1 MNNSTLDRYNNGFD
15 PKVVKEIN
23 SINDKI
29 KKENDKEE
37 LMKLRLKRMTLGF
50 DINAGVI
57 GKVRGGYY
65 PY

>member
-1 MNNSTLDRYNNGFD
+1 MNNTLDRYNNGFD

>member
-1 MNNSTLDRYNNGFD
+1 MNSTLDRYNNGFD

-29 KKENDKEE
+29 KKENNKEE
-37 LMKLRLKRMTLGF
+37 LMNLKLKRMTLGF
-50 DINAGVI
+50 DINASVI
-57 GKVRGGYY
+57 GRVRGGYY

>member
-1 MNNSTLDRYNNGFD
+1 MNSTLDRYNNGFD